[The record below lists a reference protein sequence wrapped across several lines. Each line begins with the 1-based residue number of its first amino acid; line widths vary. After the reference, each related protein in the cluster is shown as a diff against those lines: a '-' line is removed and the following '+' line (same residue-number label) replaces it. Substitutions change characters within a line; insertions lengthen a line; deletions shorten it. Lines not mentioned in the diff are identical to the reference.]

1 MKKRF
6 ICVFFLIGCLLKGE
20 IIFADSKEEM
30 SSTLPKNVEN
40 NRKKLSSLKEKLSL
54 TNEKT
59 EEMIKVDNTSQNTQ
73 TIDSHTKNINS
84 LAVEKKSLE
93 NRIEKIIKAR
103 MSTNTTVQ
111 KYDVAVTKMGK
122 AIRPISGDIVVGFG
136 QRKAGGSIS
145 NGIEIRSMMGAK
157 VRASQGGKVI
167 YADKFQGLN
176 NVVMIDYGYNTI
188 GVYGNL
194 ISIGVSLNQVV
205 QQGQDIGILGMN
217 KEGQPNLYYEV
228 RFKMKPVN
236 PVNTF

>member
-1 MKKRF
+1 M
-6 ICVFFLIGCLLKGE
+6 GCLLRGE
-20 IIFADSKEEM
+20 ALFAENKDDA
-30 SSTLPKNVEN
+30 SSTLPKNLEK
-40 NRKKLSSLKEKLSL
+40 NRKKLNSLKEKLSL
-54 TNEKT
+54 TNKET
-59 EEMIKVDNTSQNTQ
+59 EEMIKIPSTPKKSQ
-73 TIDSHTKNINS
+73 TIDSHTRNVDN

-93 NRIEKIIKAR
+93 NRIEKIIRAR
-103 MSTNTTVQ
+103 MSTNTSVQ
-111 KYDVAVTKMGK
+111 KYDVAVTKMGR

-157 VRASQGGKVI
+157 VRASKGGRVI